1 MQKDAYTVA
10 KDVGHEVLVMG
21 TRLPERLLFDKSKTL
36 SLGTSQMEGGI
47 EKSSKFQRYVIMF
60 KHQDTLQRIC
70 ILTIGFFDY
79 FLVVNAICDYNLF

>member
-1 MQKDAYTVA
+1 VQKDIYIVV
-10 KDVGHEVLVMG
+10 KDVGNEVLVMG
-21 TRLPERLLFDKSKTL
+21 TRFLERLLFDKSKTL
-36 SLGTSQMEGGI
+36 SLGISQMEGVI
-47 EKSSKFQRYVIMF
+47 EKNSKFQRYIIMF